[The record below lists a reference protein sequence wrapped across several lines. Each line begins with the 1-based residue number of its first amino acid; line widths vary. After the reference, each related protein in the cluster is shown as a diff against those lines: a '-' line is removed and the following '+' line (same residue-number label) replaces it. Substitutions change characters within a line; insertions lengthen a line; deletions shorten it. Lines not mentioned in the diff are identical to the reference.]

1 MKRPGIFAAINLNS
15 KIMTQIQFVGVEP
28 ETLIQA
34 VADEVT
40 GRVLAALPDIL
51 KPKPADKYL
60 NLNEAAAFLNLK
72 PASMKPCSIYNKIAS
87 RELPHIKRGNRL
99 YFLESDLREY
109 LNGGRQMT
117 AAEVEAAA
125 ATYCNEKSG
134 FAAAGKG
141 GDR

>member
-1 MKRPGIFAAINLNS
+1 
-15 KIMTQIQFVGVEP
+15 MTAIQFVGVEP
-28 ETLIQA
+28 ENLIRSI
-34 VADEVT
+34 ADEVT

-51 KPKPADKYL
+51 KPKPADRYL
-60 NLNEAAAFLNLK
+60 NLNEAAAFLNL
-72 PASMKPCSIYNKIAS
+72 KPCSIYNKIAS

-125 ATYCNEKSG
+125 ADYCNEKSG
-134 FAAAGKG
+134 FTAAGKG
-141 GDR
+141 GDK

>member
-1 MKRPGIFAAINLNS
+1 ME
-15 KIMTQIQFVGVEP
+15 QISFVGVTP

-34 VADEVT
+34 VAKEVT
-40 GRVLAALPDIL
+40 ERVLTGLSGVL
-51 KPKPADKYL
+51 KPKPADRYL

-72 PASMKPCSIYNKIAS
+72 PSSIYNKIAS

-99 YFLESDLREY
+99 YFLESDLCEY

>member
-1 MKRPGIFAAINLNS
+1 
-15 KIMTQIQFVGVEP
+15 MTAVQFVGVEP

-34 VADEVT
+34 ITKEVT
-40 GRVLAALPDIL
+40 EHVLAGLSGVL
-51 KPKPADKYL
+51 KPKPADRYL
-60 NLNEAAAFLNLK
+60 NLNEAAAFLNL
-72 PASMKPCSIYNKIAS
+72 KPCSIYNKIAS

-125 ATYCNEKSG
+125 ADYCNEKSG

>member
-1 MKRPGIFAAINLNS
+1 
-15 KIMTQIQFVGVEP
+15 MTAIQFVGVEP

-34 VADEVT
+34 ITKEVT
-40 GRVLAALPDIL
+40 EKVLAGLSGALQ
-51 KPKPADKYL
+51 PKPADRYL

-72 PASMKPCSIYNKIAS
+72 PSSIYNKIAS

-125 ATYCNEKSG
+125 ANYCNEKSG

>member
-1 MKRPGIFAAINLNS
+1 
-15 KIMTQIQFVGVEP
+15 MTAIQFVGVEP

-34 VADEVT
+34 ITKEVT
-40 GRVLAALPDIL
+40 EKVLAGLSGVL
-51 KPKPADKYL
+51 QPKPADRYL

-72 PASMKPCSIYNKIAS
+72 PASIYNKIAS

-125 ATYCNEKSG
+125 ADYCNEKSG

>member
-1 MKRPGIFAAINLNS
+1 
-15 KIMTQIQFVGVEP
+15 MTAVQFVGVEP

-34 VADEVT
+34 VAKEVT
-40 GRVLAALPDIL
+40 ERVLTGLSGVL
-51 KPKPADKYL
+51 KPKPADRYL

-72 PASMKPCSIYNKIAS
+72 PSSIYNKIAS

-125 ATYCNEKSG
+125 ANYCNEKSG

>member
-1 MKRPGIFAAINLNS
+1 
-15 KIMTQIQFVGVEP
+15 MTAIQFVGVEP
-28 ETLIQA
+28 ENLIKA

-40 GRVLAALPDIL
+40 GRVLAGLSEVL
-51 KPKPADKYL
+51 KPDPADRFLTLK
-60 NLNEAAAFLNLK
+60 EAAAFLNLR
-72 PASMKPCSIYNKIAS
+72 PATIYNLTAN
-87 RELPHIKRGNRL
+87 RVLPHIKRGNRL

-117 AAEVEAAA
+117 KEEVEAAA
-125 ATYCNEKSG
+125 ADYYNEKSG

>member
-1 MKRPGIFAAINLNS
+1 M
-15 KIMTQIQFVGVEP
+15 
-28 ETLIQA
+28 
-34 VADEVT
+34 
-40 GRVLAALPDIL
+40 LAALPDIL
-51 KPKPADKYL
+51 KPKPADRYL

-72 PASMKPCSIYNKIAS
+72 PSSIYNKTAS

-117 AAEVEAAA
+117 KEEVEAAA

-134 FAAAGKG
+134 LAAALKG
-141 GDR
+141 GAR

>member
-1 MKRPGIFAAINLNS
+1 MEDS
-15 KIMTQIQFVGVEP
+15 VQFVGVKP

-51 KPKPADKYL
+51 KPKPADRL

-72 PASMKPCSIYNKIAS
+72 PSSIYNKSAS

-125 ATYCNEKSG
+125 ANYCNEKSG

>member
-1 MKRPGIFAAINLNS
+1 M
-15 KIMTQIQFVGVEP
+15 GVTP

-51 KPKPADKYL
+51 KPKPADRYL

-72 PASMKPCSIYNKIAS
+72 PSSIYNKIAS

-117 AAEVEAAA
+117 AAEVEAVA

>member
-1 MKRPGIFAAINLNS
+1 MEDS
-15 KIMTQIQFVGVEP
+15 VQFVGVKP

-51 KPKPADKYL
+51 KPKPADRYL

-72 PASMKPCSIYNKIAS
+72 PATIYNLTANKI
-87 RELPHIKRGNRL
+87 LPHIKRGNRL

-125 ATYCNEKSG
+125 ADYCNEKSG

>member
-1 MKRPGIFAAINLNS
+1 
-15 KIMTQIQFVGVEP
+15 MTAVQFVGVEP

-34 VADEVT
+34 ITKEVT
-40 GRVLAALPDIL
+40 EKVLAGLSGVL
-51 KPKPADKYL
+51 QPKPADRYL
-60 NLNEAAAFLNLK
+60 NLIEAAAFLNLK
-72 PASMKPCSIYNKIAS
+72 PASIYNKIAS

-125 ATYCNEKSG
+125 ANYCNEKSG

>member
-1 MKRPGIFAAINLNS
+1 
-15 KIMTQIQFVGVEP
+15 MTAVQFVGVEP

-34 VADEVT
+34 VAKEVT
-40 GRVLAALPDIL
+40 ERVLTGLSGVL
-51 KPKPADKYL
+51 KPKPADRYL

-72 PASMKPCSIYNKIAS
+72 PSSIYNKIAS

>member
-1 MKRPGIFAAINLNS
+1 ME
-15 KIMTQIQFVGVEP
+15 QISFMGVTP

-34 VADEVT
+34 VAKEVT
-40 GRVLAALPDIL
+40 ERVLTGLSGVL
-51 KPKPADKYL
+51 KPKPADRYL

-72 PASMKPCSIYNKIAS
+72 PSSIYNKIAS

>member
-1 MKRPGIFAAINLNS
+1 MAQNQI
-15 KIMTQIQFVGVEP
+15 IQFVGVEP
-28 ETLIQA
+28 ENLIKA
-34 VADEVT
+34 VADEVA
-40 GRVLAALPDIL
+40 GRVLAALPGIL
-51 KPKPADKYL
+51 KPEPSDRYL
-60 NLNEAAAFLNLK
+60 TLKEAAAFLNLK
-72 PASMKPCSIYNKIAS
+72 PASIYNKTAS

-117 AAEVEAAA
+117 AAEVEAEAA
-125 ATYCNEKSG
+125 NYCNEKSG